1 MLVLKI
7 IYASIFTFMIYAT
20 TQASLQINLFT
31 HIPILIQDPW
41 AVMTLYDAYF
51 AFFFFYLWVHYKEEN
66 WIMRIFMFIMIAC
79 LGTIAM
85 SLYML
90 IRIFQLKE
98 GEGIEA
104 LLLKKA

>member
-7 IYASIFTFMIYAT
+7 IFASIFGFMIYAT
-20 TQASLQINLFT
+20 TQASLQLNLFSHLPT
-31 HIPILIQDPW
+31 LIQDPW

-51 AFFFFYLWVHYKEEN
+51 AFFFFYLWVHYKETN
-66 WIMRIFMFIMIAC
+66 WFMRIFMFIMIVC

-90 IRIFQLKE
+90 IRIFQLKD
-98 GEGIEA
+98 GEGIEV
-104 LLLKKA
+104 LLLRRA

>member
-7 IYASIFTFMIYAT
+7 IFASIFGFMIYAT
-20 TQASLQINLFT
+20 TQASLQLNLFSHLPT
-31 HIPILIQDPW
+31 LIQDPW

-51 AFFFFYLWVHYKEEN
+51 AFFFFYLWVHYKETN
-66 WIMRIFMFIMIAC
+66 WFMRIFMFIMIVC

-90 IRIFQLKE
+90 IRIFQLKD

-104 LLLKKA
+104 LLLRRA

>member
-7 IYASIFTFMIYAT
+7 IFASIFGFMIYAT
-20 TQASLQINLFT
+20 TQASLQLNLFS
-31 HIPILIQDPW
+31 HLPKLIQDPW

-51 AFFFFYLWVHYKEEN
+51 AFFFFYLWVHYKETN
-66 WIMRIFMFIMIAC
+66 WFMRIFMFIMIVC

-90 IRIFQLKE
+90 IRIFQLKD

-104 LLLKKA
+104 LLLRRA